1 MSVNLTLV
9 IGAKGSRQAWEKCF
23 QPKLTHSPRSVWRN
37 ERPGK
42 EKKFVLPPT
51 RCWWEQREVHALCLF
66 VVLEKAELTSHIKTV
81 SYTSQEYFSHQSMGH
96 MLFTSSHVQLSVSS
110 DLPDI
115 LCFPIF
121 ITAATFHSANEK
133 IDVPSISAAKAPVQ
147 GSDSWSQS
155 YSGTPN
161 KR

>member
-1 MSVNLTLV
+1 MRDQGKKRNL
-9 IGAKGSRQAWEKCF
+9 F
-23 QPKLTHSPRSVWRN
+23 FHSPGAAGKRERYMLFASVIW
-37 ERPGK
+37 
-42 EKKFVLPPT
+42 
-51 RCWWEQREVHALCLF
+51 
-66 VVLEKAELTSHIKTV
+66 EKAELTSNIKTI

-115 LCFPIF
+115 LCFPIL

-147 GSDSWSQS
+147 GSDS
-155 YSGTPN
+155 
-161 KR
+161 